1 MTIILSKPIVGL
13 MKTKILSIALAT
25 SIALS
30 GCAQSTPDVQPTQE
44 PFTGITI
51 VASTNV
57 WGDIAKSIGGDRVQ
71 VVSII
76 ENFAQDPHSY
86 EASARDQLAV
96 NDADLIV
103 ANGGGYDSFIDTLAK
118 SAGNENIV
126 YAYLPDELAKEDQAA
141 KEDDGHDHDHDHD
154 HAEGNEHVWYDFHVV
169 EDFASRLAGAL
180 AALDSEYSTVYSD
193 NLVVFQTEI
202 EILEDRVAAFSGKYA
217 GSTVVTSEPVA
228 DYLLTEMGLE
238 NLTPASFSQ
247 AIEEE
252 LDVSPKDLLEIQ
264 KLLKSKSVDVFVV
277 NPQTGS
283 VQIDGLVSLAKQNG
297 VSVVELSELLPAGSR
312 YYDWMDLNI
321 ANLEAALR

>member
-1 MTIILSKPIVGL
+1 
-13 MKTKILSIALAT
+13 MKKRSLAVAAA
-25 SIALS
+25 SVLVLA
-30 GCAQSTPDVQPTQE
+30 GCATTQPEAQPTQAS
-44 PFTGITI
+44 FDGITI

-126 YAYLPDELAKEDQAA
+126 YAYLAEELAKEVGDHN
-141 KEDDGHDHDHDHD
+141 HDHSD
-154 HAEGNEHVWYDFHVV
+154 GNEHVWYDFHVA
-169 EDFASRLAGAL
+169 EDFANRLAGAL
-180 AALDSEYSTVYSD
+180 AALDSEYSSIYSD
-193 NLVVFQTEI
+193 NLIDFQGEI
-202 EILEDRVAAFSGKYA
+202 EILEDRMAEVSGKYA
-217 GSTVVTSEPVA
+217 GATVIASEPVA
-228 DYLLTEMGLE
+228 NYLLIELGLE
-238 NLTPASFSQ
+238 NLTPKSFSQ

-297 VSVVELSELLPAGSR
+297 IAVVELSELLPEGSR

>member
-1 MTIILSKPIVGL
+1 MGP
-13 MKTKILSIALAT
+13 MKTKLLALALAT
-25 SIALS
+25 SISIS
-30 GCAQSTPDVQPTQE
+30 GCVQSTPEVQPTQE

-96 NDADLIV
+96 NDADLII
-103 ANGGGYDSFIDTLAK
+103 ANGGGYDPFMDSLAK
-118 SAGNENIV
+118 AAGDKEV
-126 YAYLPDELAKEDQAA
+126 LYAYLAEELEAGDQGAADDEHN
-141 KEDDGHDHDHDHD
+141 HDHSD
-154 HAEGNEHVWYDFHVV
+154 GNEHVWYDFHVV
-169 EDFASRLAGAL
+169 EDFAARLAGKL
-180 AALDSEYSTVYSD
+180 AALDSEYSSVYSD

-202 EILEDRVAAFSGKYA
+202 EILEDRMAGVSGKYSGA
-217 GSTVVTSEPVA
+217 SFVASEPVA
-228 DYLLTEMGLE
+228 NYLLIELGLE
-238 NLTPASFSQ
+238 DLTPKSFSQ

-283 VQIDGLVSLAKQNG
+283 VQIDGLVSLAKENG
-297 VSVVELSELLPAGSR
+297 IAVVELSELLPEGSN
-312 YYDWMDLNI
+312 YYEWMDLNI

>member
-1 MTIILSKPIVGL
+1 
-13 MKTKILSIALAT
+13 MKIKSFALVA
-25 SIALS
+25 AVLVLS
-30 GCAQSTPDVQPTQE
+30 GCATTGPESQPAETPFD
-44 PFTGITI
+44 GITI

-103 ANGGGYDSFIDTLAK
+103 ANGGGYDFFIEDLAK
-118 SAGNENIV
+118 ASGNKEIIF
-126 YAYLPDELAKEDQAA
+126 AYLPEELI
-141 KEDDGHDHDHDHD
+141 KEDDGHNHDHSD
-154 HAEGNEHVWYDFHVV
+154 GNEHVWYDFHVA
-169 EDFASRLAGAL
+169 EDFASRLAAAL
-180 AALDSEYSTVYSD
+180 AALDADYSSEYSD
-193 NLVVFQTEI
+193 NLIDFQGEI
-202 EILEDRVAAFSGKYA
+202 EILEDRSAAVSGKYSGA
-217 GSTVVTSEPVA
+217 SFVASEPVA
-228 DYLLTEMGLE
+228 NYLLLELGLKD
-238 NLTPASFSQ
+238 LTPKSFSQ

-252 LDVSPKDLLEIQ
+252 LDVSPKDLLAIQ
-264 KLLKSKSVDVFVV
+264 NLLKTKKVDVFVV

-297 VSVVELSELLPAGSR
+297 IAIVELSELLPSGSR
-312 YYDWMDLNI
+312 YFDWMDLNI

>member
-1 MTIILSKPIVGL
+1 MKSKL
-13 MKTKILSIALAT
+13 LALALVT
-25 SIALS
+25 SIALT
-30 GCAQSTPDVQPTQE
+30 GCAQSTPEVQPTQE

-57 WGDIAKSIGGDRVQ
+57 WGDVAKSIGGDRVQ

-96 NDADLIV
+96 NDADLII
-103 ANGGGYDSFIDTLAK
+103 ANGGGYDPFMDSLAK
-118 SAGNENIV
+118 AAGDKEV
-126 YAYLPDELAKEDQAA
+126 LYAYLAEELEAGDQGAA
-141 KEDDGHDHDHDHD
+141 DDGHNHDHSD
-154 HAEGNEHVWYDFHVV
+154 GNEHVWYDFHVV
-169 EDFASRLAGAL
+169 EDFANRLAGAL
-180 AALDSEYSTVYSD
+180 AALDADFSSEYSD
-193 NLVVFQTEI
+193 NLIDFQGEI
-202 EILEDRVAAFSGKYA
+202 EILEDRIAAVSGKYSGA
-217 GSTVVTSEPVA
+217 SFVASEPVA
-228 DYLLTEMGLE
+228 NYLLVELGLQD
-238 NLTPASFSQ
+238 LTPKSFSQ

-283 VQIDGLVSLAKQNG
+283 VQIDALVELAKQNG
-297 VSVVELSELLPAGSR
+297 ISIVELSELLPKGSR
-312 YYDWMDLNI
+312 YFDWMDLNI

>member
-1 MTIILSKPIVGL
+1 
-13 MKTKILSIALAT
+13 MKIRSLALAT
-25 SIALS
+25 VAVFVLA
-30 GCAQSTPDVQPTQE
+30 GCAATEPETQPSQE
-44 PFTGITI
+44 PFTGITV

-76 ENFAQDPHSY
+76 ENFSQDPHSY

-103 ANGGGYDSFIDTLAK
+103 ANGGGYDPFMDSLAK
-118 SAGNENIV
+118 AAGNENIV
-126 YAYLPDELAKEDQAA
+126 YAYLADELEAEDKAA
-141 KEDDGHDHDHDHD
+141 KEDDGHDHNHDHSD
-154 HAEGNEHVWYDFHVV
+154 GNEHVWYDFHVV

-180 AALDSEYSTVYSD
+180 AALDVEYSNVYSD

-202 EILEDRVAAFSGKYA
+202 EILEDRVAVLSGKYS

-228 DYLLTEMGLE
+228 DYLLIEMGLE
-238 NLTPASFSQ
+238 NLTPRSFSQ

-264 KLLKSKSVDVFVV
+264 NLLKAKSVDVFVV

-283 VQIDGLVSLAKQNG
+283 VQIDGLVELANQNG
-297 VSVVELSELLPAGSR
+297 VAVVEMSELLPAGSR
-312 YYDWMDLNI
+312 FYLSLI
-321 ANLEAALR
+321 HI

>member
-1 MTIILSKPIVGL
+1 MGP
-13 MKTKILSIALAT
+13 MKTKLLAVALVSSIALT
-25 SIALS
+25 
-30 GCAQSTPDVQPTQE
+30 GCAQSTPEVRPTQE
-44 PFTGITI
+44 PFTGITV

-76 ENFAQDPHSY
+76 ESFAQDPHSY

-118 SAGNENIV
+118 SAGNENII
-126 YAYLPDELAKEDQAA
+126 YAYLPEELAKEDQAA
-141 KEDDGHDHDHDHD
+141 KEDDGHDHD

-202 EILEDRVAAFSGKYA
+202 EILEDRVAAFSGKYS

-228 DYLLTEMGLE
+228 DYLLLEMGLE

-297 VSVVELSELLPAGSR
+297 VSVVELSELLPEGSR

>member
-1 MTIILSKPIVGL
+1 
-13 MKTKILSIALAT
+13 MKIRSLALVTA
-25 SIALS
+25 AVLVLS
-30 GCAQSTPDVQPTQE
+30 GCAPTQPEPEPTAE

-103 ANGGGYDSFIDTLAK
+103 ANGGGYDPFIDALAK
-118 SAGNENIV
+118 SAGNKDIV
-126 YAYLPDELAKEDQAA
+126 FAYLAEELAKEDG
-141 KEDDGHDHDHDHD
+141 DHNHDHSD
-154 HAEGNEHVWYDFHVV
+154 GNEHVWYDFHVV
-169 EDFASRLAGAL
+169 EDFANRLAAAL
-180 AALDSEYSTVYSD
+180 AVLDSDYSSEYSD
-193 NLVVFQTEI
+193 NLIDFQGEI
-202 EILEDRVAAFSGKYA
+202 EILEDRIAAVSGKYSGA
-217 GSTVVTSEPVA
+217 SFVTSEPVA
-228 DYLLTEMGLE
+228 DYLLIEMGLE
-238 NLTPASFSQ
+238 NLTPKSFSQ

-264 KLLKSKSVDVFVV
+264 KLLKAKAIDVFVV

-283 VQIDGLVSLAKQNG
+283 VQIDSLVALAKQNG
-297 VSVVELSELLPAGSR
+297 IPVVELSELLPEGSR

>member
-1 MTIILSKPIVGL
+1 

-30 GCAQSTPDVQPTQE
+30 GCAQSTPEVQPTQE

-180 AALDSEYSTVYSD
+180 AALDSEYSSDYSD
-193 NLVVFQTEI
+193 NLIDFQGEI

-252 LDVSPKDLLEIQ
+252 LDVSPKALLEIQ

-283 VQIDGLVSLAKQNG
+283 VQIDALIELAEQNG
-297 VSVVELSELLPAGSR
+297 ISIVELSELLPAGSR
-312 YYDWMDLNI
+312 YYEWMDLNI

>member
-1 MTIILSKPIVGL
+1 
-13 MKTKILSIALAT
+13 MKTKLLALALAT

-30 GCAQSTPDVQPTQE
+30 GCVQSTPEVQPTQE
-44 PFTGITI
+44 PFTGITV

-96 NDADLIV
+96 NDADLII
-103 ANGGGYDSFIDTLAK
+103 ANGGGYDSFMDSLAK
-118 SAGNENIV
+118 AAGDKEV
-126 YAYLPDELAKEDQAA
+126 LYAYLAEELEAGDEGAA
-141 KEDDGHDHDHDHD
+141 DDGHNHDHSD
-154 HAEGNEHVWYDFHVV
+154 GNEHVWYDFHVA
-169 EDFASRLAGAL
+169 EDFASRLAAAL
-180 AALDSEYSTVYSD
+180 AVLDADYSSNYSD
-193 NLVVFQTEI
+193 NLIDFQGEI
-202 EILEDRVAAFSGKYA
+202 EILEDRIAEVSGKYSGA
-217 GSTVVTSEPVA
+217 SFVASEPVA
-228 DYLLTEMGLE
+228 NYLLLELGLE
-238 NLTPASFSQ
+238 DLTPKSFSQ

-264 KLLKSKSVDVFVV
+264 KLLKAKAVEVFVL

-297 VSVVELSELLPAGSR
+297 IAIVELSELLPEGSR

>member
-1 MTIILSKPIVGL
+1 
-13 MKTKILSIALAT
+13 MKIRSLALAIT
-25 SIALS
+25 AAVVLA
-30 GCAQSTPDVQPTQE
+30 GCAPTQPQVQPTE
-44 PFTGITI
+44 VPFTGITV

-57 WGDIAKSIGGDRVQ
+57 WGDVAKSIGGDRVQ

-96 NDADLIV
+96 NDADLVV
-103 ANGGGYDSFIDTLAK
+103 ANGGGYDPFMDSLAK
-118 SAGNENIV
+118 AAGDKEV
-126 YAYLPDELAKEDQAA
+126 LYAYLAEELEAGDKGAA
-141 KEDDGHDHDHDHD
+141 DDGHNHDHSD
-154 HAEGNEHVWYDFHVV
+154 GNEHVWYDFHVA

-180 AALDSEYSTVYSD
+180 AALDPEYSTLYSD
-193 NLVVFQTEI
+193 NLVVFQSEI
-202 EILEDRVAAFSGKYA
+202 EILEDRMAEISGKYSGA
-217 GSTVVTSEPVA
+217 SFVASEPVA
-228 DYLLTEMGLE
+228 NYLLIEIGLKD
-238 NLTPASFSQ
+238 LTPKSFSQ

-264 KLLKSKSVDVFVV
+264 NLLKAKSVDVFVV

-283 VQIDGLVSLAKQNG
+283 VQIDGLVELAKQNG
-297 VSVVELSELLPAGSR
+297 VAVVEMSELLPAGSR

>member
-1 MTIILSKPIVGL
+1 
-13 MKTKILSIALAT
+13 MKIRSLALAI
-25 SIALS
+25 SAALVLA
-30 GCAQSTPDVQPTQE
+30 GCAPTQPEVQPTEE
-44 PFTGITI
+44 PFNGITI

-57 WGDIAKSIGGDRVQ
+57 WGDVAKSIGGDRVQ

-96 NDADLIV
+96 NDADLVV
-103 ANGGGYDSFIDTLAK
+103 ANGGGYDPFMDSLAK
-118 SAGNENIV
+118 AAEDKEIL
-126 YAYLPDELAKEDQAA
+126 YAYLAEELEAGDKGAA
-141 KEDDGHDHDHDHD
+141 DDGHNHDHSD
-154 HAEGNEHVWYDFHVV
+154 GNEHVWYDFHVA

-180 AALDSEYSTVYSD
+180 AALDPEYSTLYSD
-193 NLVVFQTEI
+193 NLVVFQSEI
-202 EILEDRVAAFSGKYA
+202 EILEDRMAEISGKYSGA
-217 GSTVVTSEPVA
+217 SFVASEPVA
-228 DYLLTEMGLE
+228 NYLLIEIGLKD
-238 NLTPASFSQ
+238 LTPKSFSQ

-264 KLLKSKSVDVFVV
+264 NLLKAKSVDVFVV

-283 VQIDGLVSLAKQNG
+283 VQIDGLVELAKQNG
-297 VSVVELSELLPAGSR
+297 VAVVEMSELLPAGSR